1 MAVVVRGW
9 VWWGCIGDKGMGVV
23 IRGWGCIGGKG
34 MGVVIRGWG
43 CIGGKGVGCGDKG
56 VGYMMVRRWR
66 AVVKRY

>member
-1 MAVVVRGW
+1 
-9 VWWGCIGDKGMGVV
+9 MGVV
-23 IRGWGCIGGKG
+23 IRGWVWWGCIGGKG